1 MCSLFLRACFSGSLD
16 SVRLPNT
23 YSSSDSEARRSVPC
37 QLRNKLS
44 GGAKILI
51 HSRCRS
57 CDFRLL
63 TRRMTVASSCTRRSK
78 AHAATSG
85 SQVIFVEGESLGKPP
100 KLSSPAHALISLSH
114 SQPSLS
120 AHALVCLSC
129 SASHSSASHSSTTH
143 SPASHLT
150 ASYPGSNREA
160 EL

>member
-63 TRRMTVASSCTRRSK
+63 TRLTVASSCTRRSK
-78 AHAATSG
+78 APAATSG
-85 SQVIFVEGESLGKPP
+85 SQVVFVEGEFLWESLPNSLHQLT
-100 KLSSPAHALISLSH
+100 LSSLSPTHSPAS
-114 SQPSLS
+114 
-120 AHALVCLSC
+120 HALVCLSY
-129 SASHSSASHSSTTH
+129 SQLSLSQL
-143 SPASHLT
+143 SPSQLSLLLLLT
-150 ASYPGSNREA
+150 LAPIVRLSCA
-160 EL
+160 W